1 MSMPSCAPLENAQ
14 STPLI
19 KSGVA
24 ITRLDGLRESVFE
37 KLSFPDARFVRL
49 RKKEEAY
56 EAWRGQLTL
65 APKFRARAKVWPVR
79 TSLESGVALGP
90 EVGLPKWEAERAL
103 EGLVHGEAYYV
114 ERATHILEDH
124 DGFSLELPGDVTAV
138 VIAEKGFRTAVEVD
152 DPVHLSGPPVLL

>member
-1 MSMPSCAPLENAQ
+1 MSMPTCEPLENAQ

-24 ITRLDGLRESVFE
+24 ITSLGGLRENVFE
-37 KLSFPDARFVRL
+37 KLSFPQARFVRL
-49 RKKEEAY
+49 RPKEEAY
-56 EAWRGQLTL
+56 ETWRGMLTL
-65 APKFRARAKVWPVR
+65 SPKFRARAKVWPVR
-79 TSLESGVALGP
+79 TSLRFGIAFGP
-90 EVGLPKWEAERAL
+90 EIGLPCWEAERAL

-114 ERATHILEDH
+114 EHATHLLEDH

-138 VIAEKGFRTAVEVD
+138 VIAEKGFPTAVEVD